1 MNKFSHAVKRY
12 FMLRIIEAESSPFIL
27 AFDCIFFLL
36 MDKREKDRQ
45 KGRQL
50 VREDAA
56 KSRNSP
62 ECIIQKNAKW
72 LTSAIPFTQYQFFKS
87 SFNESIFNQILPI
100 LQKNKSRKLEDK
112 KLSCLV
118 LLTNLF
124 KAKTRPTRIS
134 LDHNKFTV
142 IYPNLKYSSFM
153 TVLNI
158 MRKKG
163 FIEKHLAP
171 VEFDAKKG
179 HKKRTHKTCL
189 SANDELVTL
198 MEKMSEEDKAEFKN
212 NIYDQINEIRLSTQ
226 KRNPVGCPRK
236 DTKKRRSREGVEF
249 NQSEVVVEM
258 RERIRKINKVHMKF
272 VFTHEGTE
280 FYPAM
285 YRVFTMPKPLRQK
298 DKWRYGGRIYWAD
311 QNIKRD
317 ERKLIRINGE
327 PTIELDYSALHPSIL
342 FAKEEIPLNLDTDL
356 YQDIIPDMPPMDEA
370 DKKGCRK
377 FIKNA
382 FLYCLN
388 AADEDQVKKAI
399 WQDID
404 GEYKFYGLIKKHLG
418 LNIDGIL
425 QRIKDAYPKIEHF
438 MFKGIGHELMH
449 DDSEIAMDVVE
460 FFTDLNIPCLPV
472 HDSFL
477 VPISHRDL
485 LEEIMEKIYKKHMG
499 FDIKIT

>member
-1 MNKFSHAVKRY
+1 M
-12 FMLRIIEAESSPFIL
+12 
-27 AFDCIFFLL
+27 
-36 MDKREKDRQ
+36 RE
-45 KGRQL
+45 
-50 VREDAA
+50 
-56 KSRNSP
+56 
-62 ECIIQKNAKW
+62 
-72 LTSAIPFTQYQFFKS
+72 
-87 SFNESIFNQILPI
+87 
-100 LQKNKSRKLEDK
+100 
-112 KLSCLV
+112 
-118 LLTNLF
+118 
-124 KAKTRPTRIS
+124 
-134 LDHNKFTV
+134 
-142 IYPNLKYSSFM
+142 
-153 TVLNI
+153 
-158 MRKKG
+158 KG
-163 FIEKHLAP
+163 FIEKHLSK
-171 VEFDAKKG
+171 VESN
-179 HKKRTHKTCL
+179 KRITKRIHKTCL
-189 SANDELVTL
+189 SANEELITL
-198 MEKMSEEDKAEFKN
+198 MDKMSEEDKAEFKN
-212 NIYDQINEIRLSTQ
+212 NIYGQIDEIRLRTQ
-226 KRNPVGCPRK
+226 KRKPVGRPSITAMKTK
-236 DTKKRRSREGVEF
+236 DREDVLFKKKSLI
-249 NQSEVVVEM
+249 VVEM
-258 RERIRKINKVHMKF
+258 RDRIRKINKVHSKF
-272 VFTHEGTE
+272 QFTHKGRE